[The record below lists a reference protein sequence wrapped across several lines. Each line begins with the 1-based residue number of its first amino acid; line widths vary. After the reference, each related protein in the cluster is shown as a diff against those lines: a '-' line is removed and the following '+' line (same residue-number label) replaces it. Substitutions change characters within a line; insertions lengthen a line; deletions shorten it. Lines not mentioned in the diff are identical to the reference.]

1 MPQVTGRN
9 AGTCADS
16 YYAGL
21 ADGWP
26 DADNETLS
34 IFQDFLVILDDPA
47 KLNETLLS
55 GDSTIEN
62 IIDNIRTNDSD
73 FQIIFDPENIMS
85 TRSRC
90 TYVHHD

>member
-9 AGTCADS
+9 AGTGADS

-34 IFQDFLVILDDPA
+34 IFQDFLVILDDPGVCSGEHGFDRQTWERA
-47 KLNETLLS
+47 TRTHLNALIAAVQMGTGS
-55 GDSTIEN
+55 HAPP
-62 IIDNIRTNDSD
+62 R
-73 FQIIFDPENIMS
+73 
-85 TRSRC
+85 
-90 TYVHHD
+90 